1 MNWLTKHML
10 LPFFYLVRAWRYQ
23 QVVSRGQQC
32 VGGVLF
38 SKQLQVGGLVK
49 RQDLGEWEQ
58 QAQLNSASHLS
69 MHYGRLMEISNS
81 ELAVKST
88 SALSYAD
95 TAGCNSVC
103 CRPTYMWQQTL
114 RIYKWTAQPATQKNV
129 LLLH

>member
-58 QAQLNSASHLS
+58 QAQLNLGNVSLILEYALWS
-69 MHYGRLMEISNS
+69 MTHGD
-81 ELAVKST
+81 K
-88 SALSYAD
+88 
-95 TAGCNSVC
+95 
-103 CRPTYMWQQTL
+103 QQ
-114 RIYKWTAQPATQKNV
+114 
-129 LLLH
+129 